1 MQVLRTVSAIG
12 SIRNSPRAFLA
23 DVLSLCLEHENKNR
37 DDIVVHHHLY
47 LLLAA
52 NSRELQV
59 LKYLRLDILV
69 PKVIL

>member
-37 DDIVVHHHLY
+37 DDVVVHHHLY

-52 NSRELQV
+52 NSRELQAR
-59 LKYLRLDILV
+59 KYLR
-69 PKVIL
+69 